1 MRELAASVSVSR
13 SLGQVV
19 RQRQPS
25 AQRPEKSGRACGSML
40 GSGMFFSSNLDGSYV
55 QSSSARSHVL
65 KAQHLPTP
73 QPLIPSTLNSLA
85 QCEFHHQ
92 AS

>member
-19 RQRQPS
+19 RRRQPS

-40 GSGMFFSSNLDGSYV
+40 GSGMFFFRAILTE
-55 QSSSARSHVL
+55 AMF
-65 KAQHLPTP
+65 KAPVRAAT
-73 QPLIPSTLNSLA
+73 
-85 QCEFHHQ
+85 C
-92 AS
+92 